1 MGTLHHELNYVTS
14 RIAMKRM
21 LIFSVVW
28 IALILSNSEPSD
40 DWRDEFDTK
49 YMRKV
54 YGSLEDG
61 AVEGGEDD

>member
-1 MGTLHHELNYVTS
+1 
-14 RIAMKRM
+14 MKRM

-28 IALILSNSEPSD
+28 IALILSSSEPSD